1 MPHLLRH
8 GPIVYNGHLRGPMTL
23 TPVAERL
30 AVELSRQGIEYRSPA
45 CEANVLPLRHRG
57 GASYVKFNK
66 LNQNKYIHTF
76 VFIFL
81 LMLLFLMKTISNI
94 SDTRIRRENDAVSEN
109 NA

>member
-8 GPIVYNGHLRGPMTL
+8 GPIVYKGHLRGPITL
-23 TPVAERL
+23 TPVAERF
-30 AVELSRQGIEYRSPA
+30 AVELSLQGIEYRSPA
-45 CEANVLPLRHRG
+45 CKANALPLRHRG

-81 LMLLFLMKTISNI
+81 PMLLFLMKTISNI
-94 SDTRIRRENDAVSEN
+94 SDTRIRR
-109 NA
+109 

>member
-1 MPHLLRH
+1 M
-8 GPIVYNGHLRGPMTL
+8 GPGILQRPNFRPGQ
-23 TPVAERL
+23 
-30 AVELSRQGIEYRSPA
+30 LSKPDQN
-45 CEANVLPLRHRG
+45 ANVLPLRHRG